1 MRNGTFRP
9 SQVYTS
15 NFANGQYISVY
26 MSFVQELDCDTG
38 NTSVSLNRSELA
50 NGYTLYAF
58 QITDGL
64 IGPGTYGPQSKFA
77 TKCALECVIWCC
89 SEKKISMWFCFI
101 KCYKARVWPI
111 LQRSRIMS
119 VGNKLHAEEIDCLMS
134 TFVDGVRWLWV
145 FARDELPDVTRKIRL
160 WCCILNT
167 DSKNNA
173 GTYWLAFYA
182 PLSGGIKLCD
192 SFSFF
197 V

>member
-1 MRNGTFRP
+1 MSGERHRSRGWLQRNPFNFQNFGDNRIELMRNGTFRP

-89 SEKKISMWFCFI
+89 SEKKISM
-101 KCYKARVWPI
+101 
-111 LQRSRIMS
+111 
-119 VGNKLHAEEIDCLMS
+119 
-134 TFVDGVRWLWV
+134 
-145 FARDELPDVTRKIRL
+145 
-160 WCCILNT
+160 
-167 DSKNNA
+167 
-173 GTYWLAFYA
+173 
-182 PLSGGIKLCD
+182 
-192 SFSFF
+192 
-197 V
+197 